1 MPKILKWE
9 TWGAIFISLFGSL
22 LHFTFNWFNRF
33 WLVGAFS
40 AVNESTWEHLK
51 LAVVPAI
58 IWMLV
63 ERKVFKSQANPISE
77 QARYGASNFLLAKT
91 IGIFAMPILIVTIFY
106 SYTAILGDNFLVLDI
121 GTFFLAV
128 IIGQII
134 NYKIMKSSEFS
145 QKYNKICVGLLVILA
160 MAFIVFTYFPPKI
173 FLFHDPVSG
182 EYGIVKNNNPRACT
196 MEAKLCPDGSAV
208 GRTGPNC
215 EFAECPMGS
224 GFVNNQIEKA
234 ITNYLLTQ
242 THFSWTIRN
251 GDYNFCAVENLKP
264 EKELFPLY
272 VWAHCGEYIVL
283 NGGLKTISGTSGPT
297 KIDYPNEL
305 SFYALNRFSYEAP
318 GDGAQYSE
326 DVKRIFPEDVQQ
338 KIFNFDNEN
347 IIKRIENIALTNI
360 LSWEAI
366 KKAINNCEV
375 KEVFQAHSR
384 DVSAE
389 LKNGD
394 KLIAIEPKIDD
405 IIDIA
410 VAAEFK
416 CGRIIMATE

>member
-1 MPKILKWE
+1 MTKILKWE
-9 TWGAIFISLFGSL
+9 IGGAIFISLFGSL
-22 LHFTFNWFNRF
+22 LHFVFNWSGRF

-58 IWMLV
+58 IWLLL
-63 ERKVFKSQANPISE
+63 ERKVLKFEAK
-77 QARYGASNFLLAKT
+77 NFLLAKA
-91 IGIFAMPILIVTIFY
+91 IGIFAMPILIVALFY

-134 NYKIMKSSEFS
+134 SYKIMKAPEFS
-145 QKYNKICVGLLVILA
+145 QKYNLICIFAIVILLS
-160 MAFIVFTYFPPKI
+160 AFVVFTYFPPKF

-182 EYGIVKNNNPRACT
+182 GYGIAENNSPRACT
-196 MEAKLCPDGSAV
+196 EEAKICPDGSAV

-215 EFAECPMGS
+215 EFAECPAGS
-224 GFVNNQIEKA
+224 GFANSQLEKA
-234 ITNYLLTQ
+234 ISNYLLTQ
-242 THFSWTIRN
+242 ERFNWTIRN
-251 GDYNFCAVENLKP
+251 GDYNFCVAENLQP

-272 VWAHCGEYIVL
+272 IWAYCSEFTVSSGK
-283 NGGLKTISGTSGPT
+283 LKTISGTSGPV

-305 SFYALNRFSYEAP
+305 SFYDLSRFSYEAP

-338 KIFNFDNEN
+338 KIFNFNQEN
-347 IIKRIENIALTNI
+347 IIRRIENIALTNI
-360 LSWEAI
+360 LSWESI
-366 KKAINNCEV
+366 KQAINNCEV
-375 KEVFQAHSR
+375 KSVFQAHSKE
-384 DVSAE
+384 VSAE

-394 KLIAIEPKIDD
+394 KLTGVEPMLDD
-405 IIDIA
+405 IIKIA
-410 VAAEFK
+410 VEAELK
-416 CGRIIMATE
+416 CGKIIMGTE